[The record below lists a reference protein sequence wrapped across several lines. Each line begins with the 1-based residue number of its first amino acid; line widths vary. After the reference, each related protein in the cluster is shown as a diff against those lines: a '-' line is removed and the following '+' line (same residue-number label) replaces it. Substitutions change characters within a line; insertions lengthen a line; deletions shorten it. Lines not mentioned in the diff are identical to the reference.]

1 MAIEQEQE
9 HGEYISAR
17 EEALFARDID
27 GQLIRAAD
35 ATLGDLEQDVRITLD
50 GQDVVVKKAVPL
62 RNSQG
67 VVAVNERGELV
78 PRPTTI
84 YDAVTQL
91 YVKSIE
97 ASNLYKKKLRIFSEF
112 FL

>member
-35 ATLGDLEQDVRITLD
+35 ATLGDLEQDVRITID
-50 GQDVVVKKAVPL
+50 GQDVVVKKAVP
-62 RNSQG
+62 N
-67 VVAVNERGELV
+67 
-78 PRPTTI
+78 
-84 YDAVTQL
+84 
-91 YVKSIE
+91 
-97 ASNLYKKKLRIFSEF
+97 
-112 FL
+112 